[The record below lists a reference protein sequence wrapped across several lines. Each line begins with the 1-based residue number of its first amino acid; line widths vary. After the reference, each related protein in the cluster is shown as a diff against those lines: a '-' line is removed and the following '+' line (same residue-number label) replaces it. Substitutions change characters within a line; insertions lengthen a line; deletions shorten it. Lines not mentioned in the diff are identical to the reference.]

1 VAAVGDRWIVRSRA
15 LLRPEIGSLIGV
27 KLLHPGGSGAMRY
40 MKVRAYFPVDG
51 GICIHL
57 EPYRWKVTTGVRAPS
72 AERLVAPALP
82 IPA

>member
-1 VAAVGDRWIVRSRA
+1 MS
-15 LLRPEIGSLIGV
+15 
-27 KLLHPGGSGAMRY
+27 PGGAGAMRY